1 MLKKLKNLFRQDLGD
16 RNKTAES
23 GSREDALQLAT
34 AVLLVEMSRADY
46 VMDKAQQQSI
56 IELLGQRFELTENEA
71 NLLLEVAHEEADA
84 AVSLH
89 EFTRLLNERLSYED
103 RIHVVEMLWRVAAAD
118 DELHKYED
126 ALVRKVA
133 DLLYVRHSDLVRS
146 RHRVLGE

>member
-1 MLKKLKNLFRQDLGD
+1 MLKKLKNLFTQDLGD
-16 RNKTAES
+16 RKMTAES

-56 IELLGQRFELTENEA
+56 IELLSQRFELTENEA

-133 DLLYVRHSDLVRS
+133 DLLYVRHSDLVRL

>member
-1 MLKKLKNLFRQDLGD
+1 MKKLKNLFTQDLGN

-56 IELLGQRFELTENEA
+56 IELLSQCFELTENEA

>member
-1 MLKKLKNLFRQDLGD
+1 MLKKLKNLFTQDLGN

-46 VMDKAQQQSI
+46 VMDNAQQQSI
-56 IELLGQRFELTENEA
+56 IELLSQRFELTENEA

-126 ALVRKVA
+126 ALVRKVS

>member
-1 MLKKLKNLFRQDLGD
+1 MLKKLKNLFTQDLGN

-56 IELLGQRFELTENEA
+56 IELLSQRFELTENEA

-133 DLLYVRHSDLVRS
+133 DLLYVRHSDLVRL

>member
-1 MLKKLKNLFRQDLGD
+1 MLKKLKNLFTQDLGD

-56 IELLGQRFELTENEA
+56 IELLSQCFELTENEA